1 MTMTIDDSEFLDTKL
16 QGYALIKPEE
26 IKAGDHLRVT
36 QTVYKE
42 PDRRKCGY
50 VIVKKIVQGV
60 FICNGYVEQ
69 FADWGISPDNKYKK
83 FQFYK
88 KVEIPFTGKCSK
100 CNRSVKHPYRTCYD
114 CRG

>member
-1 MTMTIDDSEFLDTKL
+1 MCTNWYLRRSDILELIFIILFFFYHYIKTSHNTMTMTMNIDDSEFLDTKL

-50 VIVKKIVQGV
+50 VNVKKIV
-60 FICNGYVEQ
+60 
-69 FADWGISPDNKYKK
+69 
-83 FQFYK
+83 
-88 KVEIPFTGKCSK
+88 
-100 CNRSVKHPYRTCYD
+100 
-114 CRG
+114 